1 MKGAL
6 SLFMA
11 LCIFCSIGVVS
22 RSGAEEQWEE
32 TTRAASATM
41 ESGSKK
47 STGLPSEQMEEVVV
61 TATRTEKTLA
71 DVPASVSVITQED
84 MARQNI
90 KTLDEA
96 LRLTPGVF
104 DKRTKGMMDATP
116 SVNLRGFKGD
126 QYTLVLV
133 DGLPINDAYTGGVEW
148 GTLPITNI
156 DRIEVVRGPA
166 SALYGG
172 NAMGGVINIITK
184 TPEKLE
190 LEASGGY
197 GSNNTYRYRLSG
209 GDLLWDRLSLQFGYE
224 EEATDGFVTTPAYK
238 TISPGS
244 VAPSGGYAMDDPYG
258 NHTRWVIG
266 DTGDNGG
273 FHRAYNLKGG
283 YKLSETGSVT
293 FSMLSGRHEYDYGPP
308 HTYMGRFGPGSDG
321 GISFVPNDFISS
333 TGIGRN
339 DTDIYGVTFKE
350 HFGPVTLRAH
360 GGYVTSDDRY
370 TLETGSGDADYRNSP
385 GSLKITENNT
395 WFGEISGDVPITQ
408 SHLLTM
414 GVSYRRDSSDTDDFN
429 VPFYRSYS
437 NRGNSLF
444 YSGGM
449 ESNWGF
455 FVQDEWRLLD
465 PLTLYLGLR
474 YDYWSLWD
482 GASGVPGA
490 LKYYGSKT
498 DSELSPKFAAVWK
511 ALPDTTVRGS
521 VGHAFRPP
529 TLYDLYRSWQSGSI
543 IYESNPDL
551 KPETVWGYELGVEQ
565 FLFSHKTRLSATGFW
580 NDIENQVYYRSDGNL
595 RQKINAGEVRT
606 YGVELE
612 AEQWITDWL
621 SVWGNYTFTH
631 ARVEENPTDPESEGK
646 KLTGIP
652 EHMFNLGADARYKWC
667 KLSLIGR
674 YSSKIYSASD
684 NSDIADGVYGSY
696 EPAFFLDAKL
706 TVSPIQRMDLYVSVQ
721 NILDKHYYEY
731 YRSDGVS
738 VFGGITLR
746 Y

>member
-1 MKGAL
+1 MKRRFN
-6 SLFMA
+6 LFVVLCTLCT
-11 LCIFCSIGVVS
+11 LCIVS
-22 RSGAEEQWEE
+22 PSDAEEQSEE
-32 TTRAASATM
+32 TAQAASATT
-41 ESGSKK
+41 ESSTKK
-47 STGLPSEQMEEVVV
+47 PAGLPTQQMEEVVV
-61 TATRTEKTLA
+61 TATKTEKTLA

-84 MARQNI
+84 LAKQNI
-90 KTLDEA
+90 RTVDEA
-96 LRLTPGVF
+96 LRVIPGIYA
-104 DKRTKGMMDATP
+104 KRTKGLMDSTP
-116 SVNLRGFKGD
+116 SVNLRGFRGD
-126 QYTLVLV
+126 QYTLTLI
-133 DGLPINDAYTGGVEW
+133 DGLPINDAYTGGIEW

-190 LEASGGY
+190 LKADGGY

-224 EEATDGFVTTPAYK
+224 EEATDGYVTTPVYK
-238 TISPGS
+238 TVPAGTKYSR
-244 VAPSGGYAMDDPYG
+244 GYPMDDPYG
-258 NHTRWVIG
+258 NPTRWVIG

-308 HTYMGRFGPGSDG
+308 HTYMGTFGPKTTGVAFD
-321 GISFVPNDFISS
+321 PNSFISY

-339 DTDIYGVTFKE
+339 DTDIYGLTFKE
-350 HFGPVTLRAH
+350 LFGPVTLHAH

-370 TLETGSGDADYRNSP
+370 TLETGSGLANYHDSP
-385 GSLKITENNT
+385 GSLKISNNDT
-395 WFGEISGDVPITQ
+395 WFGEIRGDVPVTK
-408 SHLLTM
+408 SHLLTL
-414 GVSYRRDSSDTDDFN
+414 GFSYRRDSSDTDDFN
-429 VPFYRSYS
+429 VPFYRSYAH
-437 NRGNSLF
+437 RGDSIF

-449 ESNWGF
+449 ESNWGIF
-455 FVQDEWRLLD
+455 LQDEWSVLD

-474 YDYWSLWD
+474 YDYWNLWD
-482 GASGVPGA
+482 GASGVPGN
-490 LKYYGSKT
+490 LTDYESKT

-529 TLYDLYRSWQSGSI
+529 TIYDLYRTWQSGSI
-543 IYESNPDL
+543 IYQSNPDL

-565 FLFSHKTRLSATGFW
+565 FLFNRKTRLSATGFW
-580 NDIENQVYYRSDGNL
+580 NDIEDLIGYRTHENL
-595 RQKINAGEVRT
+595 RLKINVGEVRT
-606 YGVELE
+606 YGLELE
-612 AEQWITDWL
+612 AEQRITDWL
-621 SVWGNYTFTH
+621 SLWGNYTFTH
-631 ARVEENPTDPESEGK
+631 ARVRENSTDIESEGK

-652 EHMFNLGADARYKWC
+652 EHMFNLGADAKYKWL
-667 KLSLIGR
+667 KLSVIGR
-674 YSSKIYSASD
+674 YFSKIYGASD
-684 NSDIADGVYGSY
+684 NSDIAEGVYGSY

-706 TVSPIQRMDLYVSVQ
+706 TVTPVKWMDLFVSVE